1 MGILHFILFQVALA
15 AGVGGGVGGTPVMEP
30 AEILR
35 FLHEVPVCED
45 QRRRVCQR
53 PGGWD
58 RIGAASEVAA
68 AISLTA
74 RSREEAERMSE
85 YAVFESSLVKRAIG
99 DGGKSRGVFQLQR
112 VSDEVAFTPLLA
124 AKAWLQL
131 EDAVWCTGNAPDE
144 ELAALA
150 SGSCQKGRTLV
161 RRREALRRQLDARLL
176 ARDAPLAVE

>member
-1 MGILHFILFQVALA
+1 MMVFGGID
-15 AGVGGGVGGTPVMEP
+15 GKPVMDQK
-30 AEILR
+30 EILQ

-53 PGGWD
+53 PGDWD
-58 RIGAASEVAA
+58 HIGAAREVAA
-68 AISLTA
+68 AISATA

-85 YAVFESSLVKRAIG
+85 YACFESGLVRTAIG

-124 AKAWLQL
+124 ARAWLEL
-131 EDAVWCTGNAPDE
+131 ADAVWCAGNQQDE

-161 RRREALRRQLDARLL
+161 RRREQLRRQIDARLL
-176 ARDAPLAVE
+176 ARSQPLAVE

>member
-1 MGILHFILFQVALA
+1 MGILHFLFQVALA
-15 AGVGGGVGGTPVMEP
+15 GGFGGLGGSP
-30 AEILR
+30 AMSEKEILQ

-45 QRRRVCQR
+45 QKRKVCQR

-58 RIGAASEVAA
+58 QIGAAREVAV
-68 AISLTA
+68 AISATA
-74 RSREEAERMSE
+74 RSRDEAERMSI
-85 YAVFESSLVKRAIG
+85 YACFEGGMVRRAIG
-99 DGGKSRGVFQLQR
+99 DGGASRGVFQLQR

-124 AKAWLQL
+124 ARAWLAL
-131 EDAVWCTGNAPDE
+131 EDAVWCNGNAPDE

-161 RRREALRRQLDARLL
+161 RRREQLRRSIDARLL

>member
-1 MGILHFILFQVALA
+1 MVVLHFILAQAVGL
-15 AGVGGGVGGTPVMEP
+15 VGGGALGDAPAMEP
-30 AEILR
+30 SEILR

-45 QRRRVCQR
+45 QRRKICQR

-58 RIGAASEVAA
+58 RIGAAREVAE
-68 AISLTA
+68 AISATA
-74 RSREEAERMSE
+74 RSRDEAERMSI
-85 YAVFESSLVKRAIG
+85 YACFESGLVRKAIG

-131 EDAVWCTGNAPDE
+131 EDTVWCSGNPQDE

-161 RRREALRRQLDARLL
+161 RRREQLRRDLDARLL